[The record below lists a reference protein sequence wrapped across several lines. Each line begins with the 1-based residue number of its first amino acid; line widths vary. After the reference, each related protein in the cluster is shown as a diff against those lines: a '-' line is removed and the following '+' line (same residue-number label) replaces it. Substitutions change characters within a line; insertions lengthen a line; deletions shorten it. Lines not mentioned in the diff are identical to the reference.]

1 MAKFTCIEC
10 GDKYDPDVNGDAEER
25 LCHHCLMNEDEYS
38 VTVIAS
44 FGVMAKSQEDADN
57 YMIDQLINMGFDG
70 IKFDDVADD
79 EIVYQIFNTRKLDKA
94 KK

>member
-10 GDKYDPDVNGDAEER
+10 GDKYIPNVNGDAEER

-44 FGVMAKSQEDADN
+44 FGVMATSQEDAND
-57 YMIDQLINMGFDG
+57 YILEQFCGG
-70 IKFDDVADD
+70 
-79 EIVYQIFNTRKLDKA
+79 NTEYTSGVEVSNE
-94 KK
+94 